1 MHRGRGFQQ
10 RGGVIGRVVRT
21 VPLSLLRFVL
31 LAVAAACGQ
40 AVLAGGKYDSVW
52 GPMQYV
58 IDVGSHHVMLNV
70 CGTYRTQVLC
80 KTGMAR
86 KSPREIPGA
95 AIATRLRALPTAL
108 PVPHY
113 RPGTRQ
119 QTDSAWK

>member
-86 KSPREIPGA
+86 KSPREIPGGCDRYSVA
-95 AIATRLRALPTAL
+95 GVARCVTRPALPA
-108 PVPHY
+108 
-113 RPGTRQ
+113 G
-119 QTDSAWK
+119 DAAADGFS